1 MEALEPAQAGALL
14 MALLDYSE
22 FGTIPEL
29 KGAPMVA
36 FGFCKPKID
45 RDGQKFVQKC
55 EQNVQKP

>member
-1 MEALEPAQAGALL
+1 